1 MAYRNKTYIC
11 FDGDTDMSYYR
22 LMTAWHANQKF
33 SFEFQNA
40 HDLNTARDSSQE
52 ESVKRQL
59 RERFANSRDFIVL
72 IGEKTKLLRKFV
84 AWEMEVAVKLGL
96 PIIGVNLNG
105 SRERD
110 GRCPAAIQDQ
120 LAIYVPF
127 GAKIIE
133 HALENW
139 PASHAKYKA
148 EGKTSAYH
156 YKESVYANLDSNQ

>member
-22 LMTAWHANQKF
+22 MMTAWHANRKF

-52 ESVKRQL
+52 ESIKRQL
-59 RERFANSRDFIVL
+59 RERFANSKELIVL
-72 IGEKTKLLRKFV
+72 IGERTKLLTKFV
-84 AWEMEVAVKLGL
+84 RWEMEVALKLGL

-105 SRERD
+105 SKRQDE
-110 GRCPAAIQDQ
+110 RCPSAIQNE
-120 LAIYVPF
+120 LAIFVPF

-133 HALENW
+133 YAMDNW
-139 PASHAKYKA
+139 PASHATYMGKGETGPYYYKD
-148 EGKTSAYH
+148 
-156 YKESVYANLDSNQ
+156 SVYESLGLS